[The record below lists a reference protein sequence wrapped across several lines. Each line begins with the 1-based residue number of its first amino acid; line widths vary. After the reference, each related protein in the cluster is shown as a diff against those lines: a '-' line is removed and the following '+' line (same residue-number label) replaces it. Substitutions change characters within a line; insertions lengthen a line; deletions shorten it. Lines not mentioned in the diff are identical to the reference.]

1 MFFVTGTQPTATTG
15 TNTAQQPNPFG
26 NLFGSM
32 NTGQA
37 QPGGAQPNPFA
48 NLMGGMPGGMPPG
61 MGMPGMGGGMP
72 PMDFNTIAQMMQNPF
87 VQNMMQQMM
96 SNPALLQQ
104 VRIVFVVLI
113 IDAHNIFV

>member
-1 MFFVTGTQPTATTG
+1 
-15 TNTAQQPNPFG
+15 
-26 NLFGSM
+26 M

-37 QPGGAQPNPFA
+37 QPGAQPGAQPNPFA
-48 NLMGGMPGGMPPG
+48 NLMGGGFGGPMGGM
-61 MGMPGMGGGMP
+61 GMP

-104 VRIVFVVLI
+104 VRIIHDNDLYSGTLMLVSDVGQQPPRATN
-113 IDAHNIFV
+113 DEQ